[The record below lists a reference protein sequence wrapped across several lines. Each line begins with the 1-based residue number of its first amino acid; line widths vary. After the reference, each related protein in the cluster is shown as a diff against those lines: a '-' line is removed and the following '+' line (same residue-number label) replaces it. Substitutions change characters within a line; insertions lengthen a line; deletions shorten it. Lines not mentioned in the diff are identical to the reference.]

1 MTELRKDPII
11 DNWVIIST
19 DRGRRPLCYKIK
31 TEEKKKD
38 SCVFC
43 EGNENKTPPEIFAFR
58 KKGTR
63 ENSPGW
69 KVRVVSNKYPALK
82 MEEKEAALEKV
93 GMFWKMKGLGVHE
106 VIIETPHHDKNFD
119 NLSIPDI
126 VLILKTYRK
135 RYLDLSEDKRIKY
148 ILIFKNYG
156 INGGASLE
164 HSHSQLIA
172 TPIIP
177 QRIKEELIG
186 VKEYFNLNGKCI
198 FCDYIKQEV
207 KSKDRLVKETEKY
220 VVISPFAARFPF
232 ETWIL
237 PKSHH
242 ACYKET
248 SDNDILSLARIMK
261 EILSKIKKKLNNPP
275 YNFIIHTAPSK
286 EFSTRE
292 CPDLDKKY
300 HWHIEIIPRLT
311 KIAGFEWGTGFY
323 INTTSPEEATK
334 ILKSI

>member
-19 DRGRRPLCYKIK
+19 ERGRRPLDYTIK
-31 TEEKKKD
+31 TEGKKKD

-43 EGNENKTPPEIFAFR
+43 EGNEGETPPEVFAFR
-58 KKGTR
+58 KKGTT
-63 ENSPGW
+63 ENKPGW
-69 KVRVVSNKYPALK
+69 KVRVVPNKYPALQ
-82 MEEKEAALEKV
+82 MEEKGIIVEEA
-93 GMFWKMKGLGVHE
+93 GMFKKMDGLGVHE
-106 VIIETPHHDKNFD
+106 VIIETPHHHKDFD
-119 NLSIPDI
+119 SLSINNI

-135 RYLDLSEDKRIKY
+135 RYLDLSKDKRIKY

-156 INGGASLE
+156 IDGGASLE
-164 HSHSQLIA
+164 HPHSQLIA

-177 QRIKEELIG
+177 QRIKEELRG
-186 VKEYFNLNGKCI
+186 GKEYFNHNGRCI
-198 FCDYIKQEV
+198 FCDYIKQEI
-207 KSKDRLVKETEKY
+207 KSKDRLIKETEKY

-237 PKSHH
+237 PKYHS
-242 ACYKET
+242 AYYEKT
-248 SDNDILSLARIMK
+248 NDDDILSLAGIMK
-261 EILSKIKKKLNNPP
+261 EILFRIKKKLNNPP

-292 CPDLDKKY
+292 WPDLDKKY

-323 INTTSPEEATK
+323 INTTSPEEAAR
-334 ILKSI
+334 ILRSI

>member
-19 DRGRRPLCYKIK
+19 ERGRRPLDYKIK

-38 SCVFC
+38 NCVFC
-43 EGNENKTPPEIFAFR
+43 EGNESKTPPEIFAFR
-58 KKGTR
+58 EEGTI
-63 ENSPGW
+63 ENKPGW
-69 KVRVVSNKYPALK
+69 KVRVVPNKYPALK
-82 MEEKEAALEKV
+82 MEKREAALEKV
-93 GMFWKMKGLGVHE
+93 GMFEKMDGLGVHE
-106 VIIETPHHDKNFD
+106 VIIETPYHYKDFND
-119 NLSIPDI
+119 LSIDNI
-126 VLILKTYRK
+126 VLILKTYRQ
-135 RYLDLSEDKRIKY
+135 RYLDLYGDKRIKY

-156 INGGASLE
+156 IDGGASLE

-177 QRIKEELIG
+177 QRIKEELRG
-186 VKEYFNLNGKCI
+186 AKEYFDLNGRCI
-198 FCDYIKQEV
+198 FCDYIKQEI
-207 KSKDRLVKETEKY
+207 KSKDRLIKETEKY
-220 VVISPFAARFPF
+220 VAISPFAARFPF

-237 PKSHH
+237 PKYHN
-242 ACYKET
+242 ARYEEI
-248 SDNDILSLARIMK
+248 SDNDILSLAGIMK
-261 EILSKIKKKLNNPP
+261 EILFRIKKKLNNPP

-292 CPDLDKKY
+292 WPDLDKKY

-323 INTTSPEEATK
+323 INTTSPEEAAR
-334 ILKSI
+334 ILR

>member
-19 DRGRRPLCYKIK
+19 ERGRRPLDYKIK

-38 SCVFC
+38 NCVFC
-43 EGNENKTPPEIFAFR
+43 EGNESKTPPEIFAFR
-58 KKGTR
+58 EEGTM
-63 ENSPGW
+63 ENKPGW
-69 KVRVVSNKYPALK
+69 KVRVVPNKYPALK
-82 MEEKEAALEKV
+82 MEKREAALEKV
-93 GMFWKMKGLGVHE
+93 GMFEKMDGLGVHE
-106 VIIETPHHDKNFD
+106 VIIETPYHYKDFND
-119 NLSIPDI
+119 LSIDNI
-126 VLILKTYRK
+126 VLILKTYRQ
-135 RYLDLSEDKRIKY
+135 RYLDLYGDKRIKY

-156 INGGASLE
+156 IDGGASLE

-177 QRIKEELIG
+177 QRIKEELRG
-186 VKEYFNLNGKCI
+186 AKEYFDLNGRCI
-198 FCDYIKQEV
+198 FCDYIKQEI
-207 KSKDRLVKETEKY
+207 KSKDRLIKETEKY
-220 VVISPFAARFPF
+220 VAISPFAARFPF

-237 PKSHH
+237 PKYHN
-242 ACYKET
+242 ARYEEI
-248 SDNDILSLARIMK
+248 SDNDILSLAGIMK
-261 EILSKIKKKLNNPP
+261 EILFRIKKKLNNPP

-292 CPDLDKKY
+292 WPDLDKKY

-323 INTTSPEEATK
+323 INTTSPEEAAR
-334 ILKSI
+334 ILR